1 MRRRHTRAQPPGA
14 LVGWF
19 RERLLAWF
27 PANGRSFSWRNEA
40 DEYRTFVA
48 ESLLQRTTAA
58 AVDDQLSRFL
68 ARFPTWDSLR
78 DAEMQDLESVLRPL
92 GLWRRRA
99 ASLKELA
106 EVAAGAASL
115 PAENAEL
122 RRLPGVGQ
130 YIANAVSLV
139 VHGERRPLLDSNMA
153 RVLERFFGPRDLAD
167 IRFDPYLQALA
178 HRVVDSPEAKA
189 VNWAILDMAA
199 LICRP
204 VPRCNTCPVAAR
216 CAGRRPLTQDERPA
230 MTVPAM

>member
-1 MRRRHTRAQPPGA
+1 
-14 LVGWF
+14 
-19 RERLLAWF
+19 LAWF
-27 PANGRSFSWRNEA
+27 PAHGRSFSWRNEA
-40 DEYRTFVA
+40 SEYRTFVA

-58 AVDDQLSRFL
+58 AVDGHLSRFL
-68 ARFPTWDSLR
+68 ERFPTWESVR
-78 DAEMQDLESVLRPL
+78 DADMQDLESVLRPL

-99 ASLKELA
+99 ASLKKLA
-106 EVAAGAASL
+106 AIVAGVASL
-115 PAENAEL
+115 PADHADL

-189 VNWAILDMAA
+189 VNWAILDLAA
-199 LICRP
+199 LVCRP
-204 VPRCNTCPVAAR
+204 VPRCDTCPVAAR
-216 CAGRRPLTQDERPA
+216 CAGRRPLTPGRRPERLL
-230 MTVPAM
+230 TVAPT